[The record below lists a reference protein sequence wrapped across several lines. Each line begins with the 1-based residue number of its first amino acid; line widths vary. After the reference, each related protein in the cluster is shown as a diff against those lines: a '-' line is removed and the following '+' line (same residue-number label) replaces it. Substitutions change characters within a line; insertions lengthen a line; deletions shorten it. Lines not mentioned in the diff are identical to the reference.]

1 MSDDAETS
9 AESTAAPSGRTDR
22 DADTV
27 PDGGLPAMGGTVP
40 EREPG
45 QLGRLTA
52 RLGRPLVIGTV
63 LVTVV
68 FLILP
73 VLATFAASFAHD
85 WTGVLPTFVRDGELF
100 TLTNWRQAL
109 GLTETVGAQRGL
121 GGTWEVF
128 GVPIPVTIG
137 FSMGLALGG
146 VVVNLLVG
154 IPIAYAVTRYD
165 FYGRGWLN
173 TFAVLPIVPGIIL
186 GVAFLKTYTN
196 LPSAVG
202 LMIGYSLLKAPYM
215 VLAVQSSF
223 ESMDLRGIEES
234 ARSLGA
240 SWPRTFF
247 TVVLPN
253 AKTGIVSGAIVC
265 WTLAAAEFN
274 FSYIVYSS
282 GPKPFSLF
290 LFENISNNPFLR
302 ASAAISV
309 YFAIVV
315 VVTALLQSLGQRGFE
330 LGGVR

>member
-1 MSDDAETS
+1 MTPDS
-9 AESTAAPSGRTDR
+9 AGDR
-22 DADTV
+22 DV
-27 PDGGLPAMGGTVP
+27 GSDGDANPPVTDGGTVP
-40 EREPG
+40 AMDADVPARD
-45 QLGRLTA
+45 LGRTSRLAA
-52 RLGRPLVIGTV
+52 RLGRPLLTALV
-63 LVTVV
+63 LLTVV

-73 VLATFAASFAHD
+73 VVATLAASFAYE
-85 WTGVLPTFVRDGELF
+85 WTGVLPTFVRNGELF
-100 TLTNWRQAL
+100 TLANWEQAL
-109 GLTETVGAQRGL
+109 GLGESDLGAQRGL
-121 GGTWEVF
+121 GGTWSLF
-128 GVPIPVTIG
+128 GIPVPVTIA
-137 FSMGLALGG
+137 FSMLLALGG
-146 VVVNLLVG
+146 VLINLVVGV
-154 IPIAYAVTRYD
+154 PIAYAVTRYD

-186 GVAFLKTYTN
+186 GVAFLKTYSN

-223 ESMDLRGIEES
+223 ESMDLRQLEES

-247 TVVLPN
+247 TVVVPN
-253 AKTGIVSGAIVC
+253 AKTGIVAGAIVC

-290 LFENISNNPFLR
+290 LFENISNNPFLQ
-302 ASAAISV
+302 AAAAISV
-309 YFAIVV
+309 YFVIVV
-315 VVTALLQSLGQRGFE
+315 VVTAALQAVGQRGFA